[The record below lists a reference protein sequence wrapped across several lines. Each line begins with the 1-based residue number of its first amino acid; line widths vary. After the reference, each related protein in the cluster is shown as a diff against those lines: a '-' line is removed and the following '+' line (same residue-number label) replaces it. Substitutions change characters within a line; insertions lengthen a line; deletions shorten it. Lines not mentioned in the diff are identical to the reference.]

1 MTNGKDELE
10 QWEWKKI
17 PEWDSPHDSSHAG
30 CDHPTLNIIVRGQ
43 NEYLCKECQWTFQ
56 IFGALKK
63 PWSWAPAEA
72 MFKLAAF
79 AKHKGID
86 ALVEGLMRPFPRR
99 DVERIDGVQQRQR
112 ALPEGMT
119 IEQVTAFQEFLSKLS
134 EVDIAPMLDLPEVK
148 EDSES
153 EDARLPKGDSQ
164 QVSG

>member
-1 MTNGKDELE
+1 MNEQNGLE

-43 NEYLCKECQWTFQ
+43 NEYLCKECQWVFQ

-63 PWSWAPAEA
+63 PLSWAPAEA

-79 AKHKGID
+79 AKYKGID

-99 DVERIDGVQQRQR
+99 DMERIDGVQQRQR
-112 ALPEGMT
+112 ALPEGVT
-119 IEQVTAFQEFLSKLS
+119 VEQVVAFQEFIGKLS
-134 EVDIAPMLDLPEVK
+134 EVDIAPMLDLPTI
-148 EDSES
+148 EDSDAG
-153 EDARLPKGDSQ
+153 EDARLPEGDAQ